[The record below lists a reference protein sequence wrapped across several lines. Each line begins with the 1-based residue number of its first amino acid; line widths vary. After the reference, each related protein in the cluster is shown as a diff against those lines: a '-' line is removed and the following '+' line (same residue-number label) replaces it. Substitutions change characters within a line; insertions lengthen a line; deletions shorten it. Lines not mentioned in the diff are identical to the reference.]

1 MRLLSPA
8 KVNLYLKVFGK
19 RKDGYHD
26 VETLMVPISLYDT
39 LEISITDNGIN
50 LSCSQS
56 DLPEDQEN
64 MAYKAAIL
72 FLNSIQS
79 NKGVNIH
86 LHKSIPISSG
96 LGGGSSN
103 AASVL
108 LGLNKLLGTNLPK
121 GQLMDLGAQLGA
133 DVPFFILQRTAIA
146 RGIGN
151 ILEEFNNLPKLWF
164 VLVYPEFPVST
175 EWVYRN
181 LNLKLTR
188 KKNNS
193 ISHKGKAVDVSKLL
207 VNDLETVTI
216 TRYPIIED
224 IKKTLYRRGADGV
237 LMTGSGPTVFGLF
250 FGEKKALSVYEQL
263 TQMKKWSISLVHSI

>member
-175 EWVYRN
+175 EWVYMN